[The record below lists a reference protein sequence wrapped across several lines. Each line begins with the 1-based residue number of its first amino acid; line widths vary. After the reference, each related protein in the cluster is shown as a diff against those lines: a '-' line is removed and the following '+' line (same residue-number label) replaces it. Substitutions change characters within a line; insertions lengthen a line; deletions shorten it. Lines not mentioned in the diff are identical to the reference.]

1 MISRM
6 NMGRSVLY
14 GVIAI
19 FIGVFAYQLVV
30 TDLFIPHSLQNLQ
43 RILIAALTPRFDSVT
58 LGNMLT
64 GYQNTL
70 IYSLAGFFAGIAVGL
85 LLSYFS
91 TRFRRSKIIG
101 TAVAVVF
108 RSTHEVVFMYLLV
121 LIFGLNPYI
130 AIMAIGIS
138 FGGIQ
143 SKVFTDNMNLTGD
156 TAFYAY
162 KNRGYK
168 YRDNFFFNL
177 FPNSFNSNLN
187 YVTYRYECAIR
198 SAVVLSYIG
207 LPGIGLH
214 IHHALTD
221 ADYNALFVY
230 IYSLIIFIFLFSL
243 LTSWALEKIQYRIG
257 KFMKWFI
264 PASLVLTGIFI
275 ATHFQEF
282 LGLFQ
287 MRNWLG
293 IVRSGEAIVN
303 VLNPFNQDF
312 FNSDNLSRFWSA
324 TIDTVILGVLATV
337 FLVVL
342 FTILL
347 MHYFYGFARDSK
359 IHLAINNAV
368 SVINRS
374 VPEMVFMVLLLFIM
388 RPNIV
393 TGALALALHN
403 FGILTKLIKDRVVG
417 NYKKTFTAYKNRGY
431 KSVSIFFFLFLPL
444 MGKDLVNLLTY
455 RFEMMIK
462 ASAVIGILGG
472 GGLGL
477 LLRLEMSRFNFEA
490 IYFIVIL
497 YVILFLIIDRINA
510 VISREYLESGDFI
523 NPASC
528 RSIPEQ

>member
-1 MISRM
+1 MINRA
-6 NMGRSVLY
+6 NTGKWVLY
-14 GVIAI
+14 GVMAI
-19 FIGVFAYQLVV
+19 FAGIFVYQLAV
-30 TDLFIPHSLQNLQ
+30 TDLFIANSLQNLQ
-43 RILIAALTPRFDSVT
+43 RIAIAAVTPRFNSVT

-64 GYQNTL
+64 GFQNTL
-70 IYSLAGFFAGIAVGL
+70 IYSIAGFFTGIAIGL
-85 LLSYFS
+85 ILSYFS
-91 TRFRRSKIIG
+91 LRFRKFRFIG
-101 TAVAVVF
+101 IAVSVIF

-130 AIMAIGIS
+130 AVMAIGIS

-156 TAFYAY
+156 ASFLAY

-168 YRDNFFFNL
+168 YPGNFFFNL
-177 FPNSFNSNLN
+177 FPKSFNSNLN

-214 IHHALTD
+214 IHHAMTD
-221 ADYNALFVY
+221 ADYSALFAY
-230 IYSLIIFIFLFSL
+230 IYSLIIFILLFSL

-257 KFMKWFI
+257 KFLKWFI
-264 PASLVLTGIFI
+264 PVSLVLTGVFI

-287 MRNWLG
+287 ARNWQG
-293 IVRSGEAIVN
+293 ILNSAEAISN
-303 VLNPFNQDF
+303 VLNPFNRNF
-312 FNSDNLSRFWSA
+312 FNWGNLSRFWLA
-324 TIDTVILGVLATV
+324 TADTVILGILATV
-337 FLVVL
+337 FLLAL
-342 FTILL
+342 FTLLIL
-347 MHYFYGFARDSK
+347 HYFYGFTKDSK
-359 IHLAINNAV
+359 IHLGLNNAI
-368 SVINRS
+368 SIINRS
-374 VPEMVFMVLLLFIM
+374 VPDIVFMVLLLFVM

-403 FGILTKLIKDRVVG
+403 FGILTKLIKDRVIG
-417 NYKKTFTAYKNRGY
+417 NYKKTLTAYKNRKF
-431 KSVSIFFFLFLPL
+431 KSLSVFFFLFLPL
-444 MGKDLVNLLTY
+444 MGKDLVSLMSY

-497 YVILFLIIDRINA
+497 YIILFLIIDRINA
-510 VISREYLESGDFI
+510 VISR
-523 NPASC
+523 
-528 RSIPEQ
+528 